1 MSNHGLSD
9 LDAIIHSAMSAAGI
23 ADHAEYRASPSGPA
37 VPCRVFV
44 NRAMQQMGDFG
55 QVSGARVLVEILRA
69 DVADP
74 VRGAI
79 VTLVDPA
86 TGLPTGEAFKLESLE
101 AGTDESMSRWVVGNG
116 Q

>member
-1 MSNHGLSD
+1 MSNRGLQD
-9 LDAIIHSAMSAAGI
+9 LDALIHGAMSAAGI
-23 ADHAEYRASPSGPA
+23 ADRAEYRQTPNSPA

-55 QVSGARVLVEILRA
+55 QVSGARVLLEILRA
-69 DVADP
+69 DVP
-74 VRGAI
+74 VAMRGAI
-79 VTLVDPA
+79 VTLLDP
-86 TGLPTGEAFKLESLE
+86 TTNLPTGDAFRLESLE